1 MVFGEAF
8 SEILEKR
15 SMPLPSLAERAM
27 VGERHLKNVIDGE
40 ASLTDDEAQNI
51 AEALGVP
58 VRTLFAKSASELSSM
73 PDFRRAVPSP
83 ALMDSG
89 TIKAIGYVE
98 KISLSLAAAGLD
110 LSASKVLEKYDGP
123 MTKNAAKE
131 LAAKWRRKWGVT
143 EETQLAW
150 RDANKLYVSFRAFV
164 EGLGVFVMHRSFGNS
179 DVAGLY
185 AKVDGGPHT
194 ILINTTGSSKARK
207 LFTLAHEFCHV
218 LLRADGVSN
227 PSVLKNKVEVFCNQF
242 AAYLLAPDSLIR
254 SGLMQFGYAP
264 SINGRMIRLFSKN
277 LGISQQA
284 CVLRLVDMGYFEAS
298 DYSLWIGRFKGVVPD
313 GDQSDGAGGGAGDP
327 IQNKRTHYGHSLIS
341 KLSYAYNEG
350 ILDSIEIYR
359 LAGIK
364 PRYQRALFGG

>member
-1 MVFGEAF
+1 
-8 SEILEKR
+8 
-15 SMPLPSLAERAM
+15 MPLSSLAERAD
-27 VGERHLKNVIDGE
+27 VGERHLKNVIDGQ
-40 ASLTDDEAQNI
+40 APLTDEEAQNI

-58 VRTLFAKSASELSSM
+58 VRALFAKSAAELSSM
-73 PDFRRAVPSP
+73 PDFRRAVPAPS
-83 ALMDSG
+83 LMDAG

-110 LSASKVLEKYDGP
+110 LSASKALEKYDGP
-123 MTKNAAKE
+123 MNKNAAKE
-131 LAAKWRRKWGVT
+131 LAAKWRRKWGVA

-164 EGLGVFVMHRSFGNS
+164 EGLGVFVMHQSFGS
-179 DVAGLY
+179 SEVAGLY

-227 PSVLKNKVEVFCNQF
+227 PSVIKNKVEIFCNQF
-242 AAYLLAPDSLIR
+242 AAFLLAPDSLIR
-254 SGLMQFGYAP
+254 NALRQFGYVP
-264 SINGRMIRLFSKN
+264 SISGNMIRLFSKN

-284 CVLRLVDMGYFEAS
+284 CVLRLVDLGYLES
-298 DYSLWIGRFKGVVPD
+298 NTYSQWIGRFKGAVPD
-313 GDQSDGAGGGAGDP
+313 GDQSDGQGGGAGDP

-341 KLSYAYNEG
+341 KLSEAYREG

-364 PRYQRALFGG
+364 PKYQRDLFGG